1 MIFGLIR
8 QLARNGVIGLNK
20 RNADYVL
27 LYNERRYYPL
37 VDDKILTKEI
47 AERVG
52 IGVPTLYGKIE
63 CPHEADNF
71 PNIVANRTEFVV
83 KPAHGA
89 GGDGIL
95 VVVGRSGDRFRL
107 ADGSTLSTEDIV
119 FHINNIMGGA
129 YSLGGQPDKALVE
142 YCVHFDPVFEHV
154 TYSGVPD
161 VRIIVFLG
169 VPVMAMVRL
178 PTRVSKGKANLH
190 QGAIGAGVS
199 IPTGHTLT
207 AVQKNSIVEEHPDT
221 NAPVMGVEIP
231 SWDTLLEMAA
241 RSRDLTHLGFQGID
255 VVLDEERGPL
265 LLEINARPGLN
276 IQIANRE
283 GLRHRLDAVSENIA
297 KLESVADRIDFAR
310 ETFEPR
316 PISA

>member
-1 MIFGLIR
+1 MIFGLIQ
-8 QLARNGVIGLNK
+8 QLRRNGVIGLNK

-27 LYNERRYYPL
+27 PYNERRYYPL

-63 CPHEADNF
+63 CPHEAVNF
-71 PNIVANRTEFVV
+71 PDMVANRTEFVV

-95 VVVGRSGDRFRL
+95 VVVGRTGDRFRL
-107 ADGSTLSTEDIV
+107 ADGTTLSEEDIV

-161 VRIIVFLG
+161 VRIIVFMG

-199 IPTGHTLT
+199 ITNGHTLT
-207 AVQKNSIVEEHPDT
+207 AVLKNSIVEEHPDT

-241 RSRDLTHLGFQGID
+241 RSRELTHLGFQGID
-255 VVLDEERGPL
+255 VVLDKDRGPL

-283 GLRHRLDAVSENIA
+283 GLRHRLDAVSANID
-297 KLESVADRIDFAR
+297 KLESVADRIDFAKER
-310 ETFEPR
+310 FEPR
-316 PISA
+316 PISP